1 MSWSL
6 TLRFTKLMLGL
17 YLYGFALA
25 LVVHAHIGVPP
36 WDVFALGIS
45 KQVGVTYGVASVIV
59 SALVLIAWIPL
70 RVKPG
75 LGTVLNAICIGL
87 FSDTVLPWLPE
98 LTEYWQQLTMF
109 LAGMV
114 LVSFATGLYIST
126 NFGSGPRDGLM
137 VGTQRLTGWPFWMVR
152 TCYEG
157 IVLLLGWLMGGQVRE
172 GTVIFAVCIGYL
184 MQLSLRLFGFK
195 LHAKPRDSD

>member
-1 MSWSL
+1 MPEQFFM
-6 TLRFTKLMLGL
+6 RFVKLMVGL

-25 LVVHAHIGVPP
+25 LVVHAEIGVPP

-45 KQVGVTYGVASVIV
+45 KQAGVSYGVASVIV
-59 SALVLIAWIPL
+59 SALVLLAWIPL

-98 LTEYWQQLTMF
+98 LTAYWQRLGSF
-109 LAGMV
+109 LVGMV
-114 LVSFATGLYIST
+114 LVAIATGLYIST

-137 VGTQRLTGWPFWMVR
+137 VGTQRVTGWPFWIVR
-152 TCYEG
+152 TIYEG
-157 IVLLLGWLMGGQVRE
+157 LVLTIGWFMGGQVRE

-184 MQLSLRLFGFK
+184 MQISLKLFGFK
-195 LHAKPRDSD
+195 LQDKRVK